1 MFFRKLSRIY
11 AGGLI
16 GASLFALGVAC
27 EQTGD
32 PPPSQSD
39 DLATADIATGP
50 DLTPYNT
57 PVVSSVLPNSGANNV
72 ATSITVSGT
81 DFRPGAQVTVGGT
94 ACTNVIVTSSTS
106 ITCTVPAKTATCGP
120 RDIVVIHPD
129 DGKSATGLGLFTYR
143 SSGTVAFAPLTNYS
157 VAPATGPRR
166 IVAVDVNR
174 V

>member
-94 ACTNVIVTSSTS
+94 ACTNVVVTSPTTTWRRVNPSNMGS
-106 ITCTVPAKTATCGP
+106 PALAGVDAVHQA
-120 RDIVVIHPD
+120 RVVRNIRRRFS
-129 DGKSATGLGLFTYR
+129 GASSAAKS
-143 SSGTVAFAPLTNYS
+143 
-157 VAPATGPRR
+157 
-166 IVAVDVNR
+166 
-174 V
+174 